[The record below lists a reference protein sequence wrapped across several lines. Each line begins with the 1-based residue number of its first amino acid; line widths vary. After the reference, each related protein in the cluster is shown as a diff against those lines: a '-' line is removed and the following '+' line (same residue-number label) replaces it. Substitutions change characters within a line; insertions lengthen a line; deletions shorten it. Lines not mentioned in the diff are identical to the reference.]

1 MIIDIAPL
9 FNEIDLLQIR
19 LEYLYPVI
27 DKFVIVESNYSFRGL
42 PKPYNFEDNIKLFEP
57 YLNKIEY
64 VKTSFKNQH
73 EDFHKNAALEA
84 KTLKNCSEE
93 DVIIFGD
100 LDEIYDKRIVQFL
113 SMKLNEGF
121 ETISFDQWMYLY
133 RLNGR
138 VFENDKPFVWC
149 GNVAFRPSLL
159 KKYTL
164 TQIRDNLRGKNDET
178 HFHFKSGNH
187 FTSIG
192 TNEQILEK
200 FQHWGHWSEIPE
212 RTLQYV
218 EKCVESGTHF
228 HPGYNNLKI
237 IYQKNLDFLPDNV
250 VYCNKINEKYEHLIK
265 E

>member
-1 MIIDIAPL
+1 MAFDSNTFENIYEIIMEVKDIPE
-9 FNEIDLLQIR
+9 N
-19 LEYLYPVI
+19 
-27 DKFVIVESNYSFRGL
+27 SNVRKITGEKIYKLVSGL
-42 PKPYNFEDNIKLFEP
+42 PIK
-57 YLNKIEY
+57 
-64 VKTSFKNQH
+64 
-73 EDFHKNAALEA
+73 
-84 KTLKNCSEE
+84 
-93 DVIIFGD
+93 
-100 LDEIYDKRIVQFL
+100 IYDKRIVQFL